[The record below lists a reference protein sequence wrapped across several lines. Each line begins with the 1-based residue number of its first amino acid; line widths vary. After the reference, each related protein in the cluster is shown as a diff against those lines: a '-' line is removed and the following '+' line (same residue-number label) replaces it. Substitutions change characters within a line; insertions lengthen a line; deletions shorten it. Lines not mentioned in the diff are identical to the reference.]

1 MCKGQQVSLAK
12 ESDADMNAVAPLV
25 AQMLKLK
32 AKLDPEAAA
41 PQEEKKQRTNS
52 DLSSNQ
58 SISKNIARVETT
70 ANKQQLIIVI

>member
-1 MCKGQQVSLAK
+1 MRQGQQVSLAK

-25 AQMLKLK
+25 AQLLKLID
-32 AKLDPEAAA
+32 KLDPEASA

-52 DLSSNQ
+52 DMSSNQ

-70 ANKQQLIIVI
+70 ANERQLIIVI